1 MESVSAFM
9 LKPWTP
15 KGRVFAVFTC
25 MLLSLAALCF
35 LQFKLF
41 KPKNKDFYSFQV
53 LSSKGKLI
61 SLEKYRGKA
70 SLVVNVASK
79 CEHTERNYQ
88 ALQELQRELGPMHF
102 NVLAF
107 PCNQFGKSEPATNS
121 HIDSFSKSNYGVT
134 FPVFG
139 KIKVLGN
146 ESEPAFRYLIDTT
159 KMEPRWNFWKYLV
172 NPKGQVTKVW
182 RTEDPMAP
190 IKQEVSELVANIIL
204 KKRDEF

>member
-61 SLEKYRGKA
+61 SLEKYRGKI
-70 SLVVNVASK
+70 
-79 CEHTERNYQ
+79 
-88 ALQELQRELGPMHF
+88 LQRWNLDGT
-102 NVLAF
+102 
-107 PCNQFGKSEPATNS
+107 FG
-121 HIDSFSKSNYGVT
+121 
-134 FPVFG
+134 
-139 KIKVLGN
+139 
-146 ESEPAFRYLIDTT
+146 
-159 KMEPRWNFWKYLV
+159 
-172 NPKGQVTKVW
+172 
-182 RTEDPMAP
+182 
-190 IKQEVSELVANIIL
+190 NIWL
-204 KKRDEF
+204 TQRVR